1 MDQDNQNMGI
11 GEVIRDVEGE
21 VLATLSAPKDH
32 ITTLVFAEATATWR
46 AVLFCRDLGY
56 KQVELK

>member
-21 VLATLSAPKDH
+21 VLATLSALKD
-32 ITTLVFAEATATWR
+32 F
-46 AVLFCRDLGY
+46 Y
-56 KQVELK
+56 Y